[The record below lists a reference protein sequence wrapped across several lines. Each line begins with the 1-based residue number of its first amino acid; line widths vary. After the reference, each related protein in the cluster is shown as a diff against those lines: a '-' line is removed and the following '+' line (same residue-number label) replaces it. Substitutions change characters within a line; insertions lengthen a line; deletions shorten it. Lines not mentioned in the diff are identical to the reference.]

1 MKKPSCNPFG
11 ALGRAA
17 LALAFAAALLPV
29 PAFAE
34 PDSAA
39 DPVGTGSSAS
49 AGTLQPLGRMVET
62 ERGPVFSLN
71 DPSLLNP
78 ASGANALAALPPS
91 YDLRTAGAGGA
102 SLSTSVKDQYPF
114 GDCWSFGALSSL
126 ESNLLV
132 TGHATG
138 APSSPDL
145 AERHLAWF
153 TYNGADDSADDS
165 LWAGGDTFRNTTG
178 RPDYD
183 AGGARNLSAATLM
196 RWYGAV
202 DEQKAPY
209 INDAGMGALDDALRT
224 QSDVHAQNVVFLP
237 EPNVYTWQEHEDKS
251 YTLEHRRD
259 PSAVDAIKTCL
270 MENGAVDVSF
280 YADNAITNNMTGR
293 DTWNPATSA
302 YFYSKTTDNA
312 EMLANHEVSIVGWD
326 DSFPKE
332 KFSTQPEGDGA
343 WIVKNNWGPG
353 ASGHQDGCFYL
364 SYYDTSFSNPT
375 SYQAEQATYDADGTD
390 HVYDSIYQYDGVGVG
405 ETGFTNTQR
414 IQFANVFEARGS
426 ETVQAVSV
434 FLPTACFQVDIAVYR
449 NPTGLSDDGTLNPQS
464 GTLKWHTT
472 LTGANAGYTTIDLGS
487 DAFPVIEGDAFSVV
501 ASAKALNGNYLMLA
515 EVDDARQEYAAIDC
529 AAGQT
534 YYTEG
539 TSDWHDMARENLFE
553 DGAGYAAGNAL
564 LKAYTVETPTG
575 PDAPI
580 AILHTND
587 VHCGVDQT
595 FDEGTGKAAATA
607 TSIGYAGV
615 SQALKDAEAAYG
627 AGNVTL
633 VDAGDAVQGKPL
645 GTLSQG
651 ADLVDIMNQVGYDLA
666 IPGNHEFDYG
676 MDQLHELVNRSNA
689 TYLSC
694 NFDNLGTGATEF
706 SPYTIETYGSV
717 RVAYVGIS
725 TPESLTKSNPAHF
738 KDASGNDLY
747 GFCEDETGQKLYDRI
762 QQTVD
767 EARANGAD
775 YVVAIG
781 HLGQSGV
788 ATRWRSDTVIANT
801 TGIDVFIDGHS
812 HEQYEQS
819 VANKAG
825 REVLLAQTGTQ
836 LETYGEVIIHPTTGK
851 IETRLVKPP
860 VAQDPDTA
868 AFIKDIEDRLSETLD
883 KVVARTE
890 VKLVAVEND
899 AQHSWAVRVRET
911 NLGDLAADAVRASLG
926 ADIGFMNGGGIR
938 SDVAVGDV
946 TYGDAIAVLPF
957 GNTLCKVEATGQT
970 IVDALEMGARL
981 YPEPNGGFLQTSG
994 LTYEIR
1000 SDIPS
1005 PVKLDEKNV
1014 FVGIEGARRVQNVRV
1029 GGEPIDLGKTYTV
1042 SSITYLL
1049 QDGGDGFSMFR
1060 DAKVLVSEQGLDYEA
1075 LISFIKG
1082 DLSGVIR
1089 ADSAYA
1095 DENGAGRILV
1105 KTGAAVEPEPI
1116 PQPQP
1121 TPNATEGGATPKPLA
1136 RTGDTAAPTT
1146 AATSAL
1152 VLSALTCA
1160 AIATRAVRRRRRTAA
1175 ETL

>member
-1 MKKPSCNPFG
+1 MKKTSLNPFG
-11 ALGRAA
+11 VLGRAA
-17 LALAFAAALLPV
+17 IAIAFALAFAGALPHA
-29 PAFAE
+29 PAYAE
-34 PDSAA
+34 PD
-39 DPVGTGSSAS
+39 DGS
-49 AGTLQPLGRMVET
+49 TLQPLGRMVES
-62 ERGPVFSLN
+62 ERGPVFSLY

-78 ASGANALAALPPS
+78 ASGINALAALPSS
-91 YDLRTAGAGGA
+91 YDLRTAGTNGT

-132 TGHATG
+132 RGNAAG
-138 APSSPDL
+138 DPNLS
-145 AERHLAWF
+145 ERHLAWF
-153 TYNGADDSADDS
+153 AYNGADDSADDS

-183 AGGARNLSAATLM
+183 AGGARTISAATLM

-209 INDAGMGALDDALRT
+209 VNNASMGAPDAALRT
-224 QSDVHAQNVVFLP
+224 QSDLHVQNVVFLP
-237 EPNVYTWQEHEDKS
+237 ESNVYTWQEHEDGS
-251 YTLEHRRD
+251 YTLEHRHD
-259 PSAVDAIKTCL
+259 SGAVDAIKTCL
-270 MENGAVDVSF
+270 MENGVVDVSF
-280 YADNAITNNMTGR
+280 YADDAIVNNATGSG
-293 DTWNPATSA
+293 TWNPATSSF
-302 YFYSKTTDNA
+302 YYSKTNDVS
-312 EMLANHEVSIVGWD
+312 EMLANHEVSVVGWD
-326 DSFPKE
+326 DNFSRTN
-332 KFSTQPEGDGA
+332 FSTQPQGDGA
-343 WIVKNNWGPG
+343 WIVKNSWGSK

-390 HVYDSIYQYDGVGVG
+390 HAYDGIYQYDGVGVG
-405 ETGFTNTQR
+405 ETGFSNTQR

-434 FLPTACFQVDIAVYR
+434 FLPTACSQVDIAVYR
-449 NPTGLSDDGTLNPQS
+449 NPTGLTDGGTLNPQS

-472 LTGANAGYTTIDLGS
+472 LTEANAGYVTIDL
-487 DAFPVIEGDAFSVV
+487 DDAAFPVIAGDTFSVV

-515 EVDDARQEYAAIDC
+515 EVDDAREEFATIDC
-529 AAGQT
+529 AVDQT
-534 YYTEG
+534 YYTDEG

-553 DGAGYAAGNAL
+553 EGAGYTAGSAL
-564 LKAYTVETPTG
+564 LKAYTVETPAG
-575 PDAPI
+575 QDAPI

-595 FDEGTGKAAATA
+595 FDNDTGKS

-615 SQALKDAEAAYG
+615 SQALKHAEATYG
-627 AGNVTL
+627 ASNVTL

-706 SPYTIETYGSV
+706 SPYTIETYGNV

-738 KDASGNDLY
+738 KDASGTDIY
-747 GFCEDETGQKLYDRI
+747 GFCEDETGQMLYDRV

-775 YVVAIG
+775 YVVALG

-788 ATRWRSDTVIANT
+788 AARWRSDTVIANT
-801 TGIDVFIDGHS
+801 TGIDVLIDGHS
-812 HEQYEQS
+812 HEQYEQR

-825 REVLLAQTGTQ
+825 RVVLLAQTGTQ
-836 LETYGEVIIHPTTGK
+836 LQTYGEVIIHPTTGK
-851 IETRLVKPP
+851 IEARLVEPP
-860 VAQDPDTA
+860 VAQDPGTA
-868 AFIKDIEDRLSETLD
+868 AFIKGIEDRLSETLG

-890 VKLVAVEND
+890 VKLVAVESD
-899 AQHSWAVRVRET
+899 ARQDWAVRVRET
-911 NLGDLAADAVRASLG
+911 NLGDLAADAVRTSLG

-938 SDVAVGDV
+938 SDIAVGDI

-1014 FVGIEGARRVQNVRV
+1014 FAGIEGTRRVQNVRV
-1029 GGEPIDLGKTYTV
+1029 GGEPIDLGKIYTV

-1049 QDGGDGFSMFR
+1049 QDGGDGFSMFK

-1075 LISFIKG
+1075 LISFIKD
-1082 DLSGVIR
+1082 DLSGTIR
-1089 ADSAYA
+1089 ADSPYA

-1121 TPNATEGGATPKPLA
+1121 TPNATKGSATPKPLA
-1136 RTGDTAAPTT
+1136 RTGDAAAPTT

-1152 VLSALTCA
+1152 ALSALTCV
-1160 AIATRAVRRRRRTAA
+1160 AIATRAVRRRRRTASV
-1175 ETL
+1175 TSCT

>member
-1 MKKPSCNPFG
+1 MKKTSRTPVA

-17 LALAFAAALLPV
+17 SAIAFAVAFAVALLSV
-29 PAFAE
+29 PAYAE
-34 PDSAA
+34 PGGTDGAPSAG
-39 DPVGTGSSAS
+39 V
-49 AGTLQPLGRMVET
+49 GTLQPLGRMVET
-62 ERGPVFSLN
+62 ERGPVFSLY

-91 YDLRTAGAGGA
+91 YDLRTAGTNGA
-102 SLSTSVKDQYPF
+102 SLSTSVKDQTPF

-138 APSSPDL
+138 APSKPDL

-153 TYNGADDSADDS
+153 AYNGADDSADDS

-178 RPDYD
+178 RSVYD

-209 INDAGMGALDDALRT
+209 VNDANMGALNDALRT
-224 QSDVHAQNVVFLP
+224 QSDVHVQNVVFLP
-237 EPNVYTWQEHEDKS
+237 EPNVYTWLEHEDES
-251 YTLEHRRD
+251 YTLEHRHD
-259 PSAVDAIKTCL
+259 PGANDAIKACL
-270 MENGAVDVSF
+270 MENGVVDVSF
-280 YADNAITNNMTGR
+280 YADDAIMNNATGSG
-293 DTWNPATSA
+293 TWNPATSA
-302 YFYSKTTDNA
+302 FYYSETTETA

-326 DSFPKE
+326 DSFSKTN
-332 KFSTQPEGDGA
+332 FSTQPQGDGA
-343 WIVKNNWGPG
+343 WIIKNSWGPE

-375 SYQAEQATYDADGTD
+375 SYQAEQATYDANGTD
-390 HVYDSIYQYDGVGVG
+390 HAYDGIYQYDGVGVG
-405 ETGFTNTQR
+405 ETGFSNTER

-426 ETVQAVSV
+426 ETVQAVSI
-434 FLPTACFQVDIAVYR
+434 FLATAGSQVDIAVYR
-449 NPTGLSDDGTLNPQS
+449 NPTGLTDGGTLNPQS

-472 LTGANAGYTTIDLGS
+472 LTEANAGYTTIDLG
-487 DAFPVIEGDAFSVV
+487 DAAFPVIAGDTFSVV
-501 ASAKALNGNYLMLA
+501 ASAQEFNGNYLMLA

-529 AAGQT
+529 AADQT
-534 YYTEG
+534 YYTDEG

-553 DGAGYAAGNAL
+553 EGAGYAAGSAL
-564 LKAYTVETPTG
+564 LKAYTVETPAG
-575 PDAPI
+575 PDTPI

-595 FDEGTGKAAATA
+595 FDEDDEAM
-607 TSIGYAGV
+607 SIGYAGV

-627 AGNVTL
+627 ADNVTL

-651 ADLVDIMNQVGYDLA
+651 ADLVDIMNQIGYDLA
-666 IPGNHEFDYG
+666 VPGNHEFDYG
-676 MDQLHELVNRSNA
+676 MGQLHDLVDRSNA
-689 TYLSC
+689 AYLSC
-694 NFDNLGTGATEF
+694 NFDNLETGATEF
-706 SPYTIETYGSV
+706 SPYQIETYGNV

-747 GFCEDETGQKLYDRI
+747 GFCEDETGQKLYDRV

-812 HEQYEQS
+812 HEQYEQR

-825 REVLLAQTGTQ
+825 RDVLLAQTGTQ
-836 LETYGEVIIHPTTGK
+836 LQTYGEVIIHPTTGA
-851 IETRLVKPP
+851 IETRLVEPP
-860 VAQDPDTA
+860 VAQDPGTA
-868 AFIKDIEDRLSETLD
+868 AFIKGIEDRLSETLD

-899 AQHSWAVRVRET
+899 ARRNWAVRVRET

-938 SDVAVGDV
+938 SDVAVGDI

-1014 FVGIEGARRVQNVRV
+1014 FAGIEGARRVQNVRV

-1049 QDGGDGFSMFR
+1049 QDGGDGFSMFK

-1075 LISFIKG
+1075 LIAFMQD
-1082 DLSGVIR
+1082 DLGGVIR
-1089 ADSAYA
+1089 ADSIYA
-1095 DENGAGRILV
+1095 DENGAGRIRVLA
-1105 KTGAAVEPEPI
+1105 GAAAD
-1116 PQPQP
+1116 PQPLP
-1121 TPNATEGGATPKPLA
+1121 TLGPAEGNAAPKPLV
-1136 RTGDTAAPTT
+1136 RTGDSAATAT

-1152 VLSALTCA
+1152 ALSALACLA
-1160 AIATRAVRRRRRTAA
+1160 VATRAVRRRGRTAKA
-1175 ETL
+1175 GTRRR

>member
-17 LALAFAAALLPV
+17 LALAFAATLLPV

-39 DPVGTGSSAS
+39 DPAGTGSSAS
-49 AGTLQPLGRMVET
+49 VGTLQPLGRMVET

-78 ASGANALAALPPS
+78 ASGANALAALPDS

-132 TGHATG
+132 TDHATG

-153 TYNGADDSADDS
+153 AYNGADDSADDS
-165 LWAGGDTFRNTTG
+165 RWAGGDTFLNTTG
-178 RPDYD
+178 RSDYD

-209 INDAGMGALDDALRT
+209 INDASMGAPDAALRN
-224 QSDVHAQNVVFLP
+224 QSDVHVQNVMFLP
-237 EPNVYTWQEHEDKS
+237 EPNVYTWQEHEGGS
-251 YTLEHRRD
+251 PTLEHRRD

-270 MENGAVDVSF
+270 MENGVVDVSF

-293 DTWNPATSA
+293 GTWNPATSA
-302 YFYSKTTDNA
+302 YFYSKTADNA
-312 EMLANHEVSIVGWD
+312 EMLANHEVSIIGWD

-343 WIVKNNWGPG
+343 WIVKNSWGSG
-353 ASGHQDGCFYL
+353 TSGHQDGCFYL

-390 HVYDSIYQYDGVGVG
+390 HAYDGIYQYDGVGVG
-405 ETGFTNTQR
+405 ETGFSNTQR

-434 FLPTACFQVDIAVYR
+434 FLPTACSQVDITVYR
-449 NPTGLSDDGTLNPQS
+449 NPTGLTDGGTLNPQS

-487 DAFPVIEGDAFSVV
+487 DAFPVIAGDTFSVV
-501 ASAKALNGNYLMLA
+501 ASAQEPNGNYLMLA
-515 EVDDARQEYAAIDC
+515 EVDDASQEYAAIDC

-553 DGAGYAAGNAL
+553 DGAGYTAGNAL
-564 LKAYTVETPTG
+564 LKAYTTETPAG
-575 PDAPI
+575 PDTPI

-595 FDEGTGKAAATA
+595 FDEDGTA

-627 AGNVTL
+627 ADNVTL

-676 MDQLHELVNRSNA
+676 MDQLRRLVDRSNA

-694 NFDNLGTGATEF
+694 NFDNLETGATEF
-706 SPYTIETYGSV
+706 SPYTIETYGNV

-738 KDASGNDLY
+738 KDASGTDVY
-747 GFCEDETGQKLYDRI
+747 GFCEDETGQMLYDRV

-767 EARANGAD
+767 EAHANGAD
-775 YVVAIG
+775 YVVALG

-788 ATRWRSDTVIANT
+788 AARWRSDTVIANT

-812 HEQYEQS
+812 HEQYEQR

-825 REVLLAQTGTQ
+825 RDVLLAQTGTQ
-836 LETYGEVIIHPTTGK
+836 LQTYGEVIIHPTTGK

-868 AFIKDIEDRLSETLD
+868 AFIKDIEDRLSKTLD

-890 VKLVAVEND
+890 VKLVAVESD
-899 AQHSWAVRVRET
+899 TQHSWAVRMRET

-938 SDVAVGDV
+938 SDVAVGDI

-981 YPEPNGGFLQTSG
+981 YPEPNGGLLQTSG

-1005 PVKLDEKNV
+1005 PVKLDEKGV

-1049 QDGGDGFSMFR
+1049 QDSGDGFSMFK

-1075 LISFIKG
+1075 LISFIKD

-1089 ADSAYA
+1089 ADSIYA
-1095 DENGAGRILV
+1095 DENGTGRILV

-1136 RTGDTAAPTT
+1136 RTGDTAAPTA

-1152 VLSALTCA
+1152 ALSALTCA